1 MKLCNIITTFKGK
14 NELLYVEFV
23 IFFLSFTL
31 MVNNPAIARDSN
43 KRITIKIQK
52 TIPLGEQ
59 LTIPNCI
66 YEIYDGFNLC
76 NSSFTLPD
84 NVVLR
89 FKGGCFSN
97 GTIVGKKTTIEA
109 PFVYILRNVSLQGTW
124 QNESYHPEWFGAVGD
139 GKTDDTEGIRQA
151 MIAAKGKTLQFQRKT
166 YIINVKAGT
175 NNDDQRTIFS
185 GCKCAEMF
193 GSESVIKLGDND
205 NCNLYKYKGFGSI
218 FSIYTI
224 ESFHVKGITFDFN
237 YEKNPIYQTQG
248 VRQDI
253 QENTQLNAFQFRRVR
268 KVVIEDCKFV
278 GHSGTNCIDYND
290 ARYDEGDKVFEVTIE
305 NCEFLKCGGKSFY
318 KSNNTLEDAYH
329 DCSTIALHY
338 CGKNHDTRFVV
349 NVANN
354 YFEGIGGNAYNAIE
368 TDASELNFRGNTIKN
383 FASCIFPCVGIYDGK
398 ISIRDNHFF
407 DVSRGIVLWLRG
419 GTDEDSHRYG
429 YNNLEIAHNECVIN
443 MGKWLKTERYDNIGT
458 RVSNRYGF
466 IFTTS
471 GNNKSVMNLSI
482 VDNTVKYNNYK
493 SVPTE
498 LCSKAVVN
506 FETAGKDVTM
516 MRCDNMVVSRNKFYN
531 AVNRVLNNYMFQEI
545 CRLVFDNNYI
555 FNPFSVQKANSET
568 GGGGIISLNHSR
580 AYAPSLDYP
589 TISNFTA
596 TGNNIIYGGYHT
608 DDGCAVIVNSM
619 IFGENNST
627 SSSLIVKGNR
637 CTSNPQY
644 GMVHFSFMKKLFKTI
659 EIDGQ

>member
-1 MKLCNIITTFKGK
+1 MKPDNTIIPYKRE
-14 NELLYVEFV
+14 NVLLYVEYVMLFL
-23 IFFLSFTL
+23 IFSL
-31 MVNNPAIARDSN
+31 MFNITAYARNSN

-52 TIPLGEQ
+52 AIPLDEQ
-59 LTIPNCI
+59 LMRPNCI
-66 YEIYDGFNLC
+66 YEIHDGFDLC
-76 NSSFTLPD
+76 NSTFTLPD

-97 GTIVGKKTTIEA
+97 GIIIGENSTIDA
-109 PFVYILRNVSLQGTW
+109 SSVYILKNVSLQGTW
-124 QNESYHPEWFGAVGD
+124 QNEYYYPEWFGAVGD
-139 GKTDDTEGIRQA
+139 GKTDDTEGIRLS
-151 MIAAKGKTLQFQRKT
+151 MLAAKGKTLQFQRKT

-175 NNDDQRTIFS
+175 NEEQRTIFS
-185 GCKCAEMF
+185 GCKCAEMI
-193 GSESVIKLGDND
+193 GNRSIIKIGDND

-237 YEKNPIYQTQG
+237 YEQNPIYQTQG

-268 KVVIEDCKFV
+268 KVVIEDCKFI
-278 GHSGTNCIDYND
+278 GHSGTNCIDFND
-290 ARYDEGDKVFEVTIE
+290 ARYDEGDKVFEVTIKD
-305 NCEFLKCGGKSFY
+305 CEFLKCGGKSFY

-349 NVANN
+349 NVNNN

-368 TDASELNFRGNTIKN
+368 TDASELNFRGNTIIN
-383 FASCIFPCVGIYDGK
+383 FTSCIVPCVGIYDGK
-398 ISIRDNHFF
+398 ISISDNHFI
-407 DVSRGIVLWLRG
+407 DVSRGIILWLRG
-419 GTDEDSHRYG
+419 GTDDDSYRYG
-429 YNNLEIAHNECVIN
+429 YNNLEIVHNECVIN
-443 MGKWLKTERYDNIGT
+443 MGKWLKTSRYDNIGA

-466 IFTTS
+466 VFTTS
-471 GNNKSVMNLSI
+471 GNNKSVKNLSI

-493 SVPTE
+493 SLPTE
-498 LCSKAVVN
+498 LCSKAVIN

-531 AVNRVLNNYMFQEI
+531 AVNRVLNNNMFQEI
-545 CRLVFDNNYI
+545 GRLVFDNNYI
-555 FNPFSVQKANSET
+555 CNPFSVQKANSET
-568 GGGGIISLNHSR
+568 GGGGIISLNHSK
-580 AYAPSLDYP
+580 AYAPSLNFP
-589 TISNFTA
+589 TISHFAA
-596 TGNNIIYGGYHT
+596 TGNNIIYGGYQP

-619 IFGENNST
+619 ILGENNST

-637 CTSNPQY
+637 CTSYPQF
-644 GMVHFSFMKKLFKTI
+644 GMVHFSSMNKLFKTI